1 MGIFY
6 DEAQRVFHLRGKDVS
21 YVLGV
26 VREGYLAHL
35 YYGKGI
41 REFAGSNGLTFIKR
55 DFSPSVGIGDET
67 FSLDSLPQEYPQ
79 YGNTDFRKPAYQVK
93 GADGTT
99 ISDLRYDSHR
109 IFSGKVGLDGLPAT
123 YVTDDAEAETLE
135 ITMIDAVLGLRVILQ
150 YTVFEEENVITRS
163 ARFVNDGQ
171 DALQILKAASMAV
184 DFKDSDY
191 DLLTLPG
198 AWGAERHVERLSLR
212 RGMQSVD
219 SVRGGSSHQ
228 QNPFVALLRKQT
240 TEEAGEVYG
249 FNLVYSGNFEA
260 SVEVDQFTTTRVIL
274 GIHSF
279 NFDWKLEQGAIFQ
292 TPEVVMVY
300 SDSGLGGMSRQYHR
314 FYQKHLLRGAYRD
327 KTRPILVNNWE
338 ATYFDFTEEKILD
351 IAKVGGKLGMELLV
365 LDDGWFGKR
374 NSDKSSLGDWF
385 VNEEKLP
392 NGLKNLAENVNK
404 LGMKFG
410 LWFEPEMV
418 SVDSDLYREHPEW
431 CIHVPNRARSES
443 RNQLVLDFSRADVC
457 AEMTRRMAAILTEV
471 PVAYV
476 KWDMNRHLTE
486 VGSEHFPRERQQE
499 IAHRHILGVYQ
510 VMDAI
515 TTRFPEIL
523 FESCSGG
530 GGRFD
535 PGMLYYMPQTWTSD
549 DTDAVERLK
558 IQYGTSLVY
567 PIVTMGS
574 HVSSVPNHQV
584 GRITSLEMRGNVA
597 MSGNLGYELDLTT
610 LTDAEQKI
618 VKRQIATYKEIRTLI
633 QFGDF
638 YRLKSPFEGNETA
651 WMFVDATKSEAYVFY
666 FQVLATP
673 AKPLKSIRLTG
684 LDEAADYELIGTEQV
699 FGGDELMYAGVK
711 IPTALIGDFQTVR
724 WHFKLKNSK
733 NYPNVY

>member
-1 MGIFY
+1 MGISY

-26 VREGYLAHL
+26 VRDGYLAHL
-35 YYGKGI
+35 YYGKGL

-55 DFSPSVGIGDET
+55 DFSPSVSIGDET

-93 GADGTT
+93 GMDGTT
-99 ISDLRYDSHR
+99 ISDLRYESHR
-109 IFSGKVGLDGLPAT
+109 IFAGKMKLDGLPAS
-123 YVTDDAEAETLE
+123 YVEQDSDANTLE
-135 ITMIDAVLGLRVILQ
+135 ITMADAVLGLRVILQ
-150 YTVFEEENVITRS
+150 YTVFGADNVITRS

-171 DALQILKAASMAV
+171 DSLQILKAASACI
-184 DFKDSDY
+184 DFKDSNY

-198 AWGAERHVERLSLR
+198 AWGNERQVERAALR
-212 RGMQSVD
+212 HGMQSVD
-219 SVRGGSSHQ
+219 SVRGASSHQ
-228 QNPFVALLRKQT
+228 QNPFVALLEKQT
-240 TEEAGEVYG
+240 TEESGEAYG

-260 SVEVDQFTTTRVIL
+260 SVEVDQFATTRVIL

-279 NFDWKLEQGAIFQ
+279 NFDWKLESGATFQ

-300 SDSGLGGMSRQYHR
+300 SDAGLGEMSRQYHR
-314 FYQKHLLRGAYRD
+314 FYQKHLLRGVYRD

-338 ATYFDFTEEKILD
+338 ATYFDFTEEKLLD
-351 IAKVGGKLGMELLV
+351 IAKVGSKLGMELLV

-385 VNEEKLP
+385 VNDEKLP
-392 NGLKNLAENVNK
+392 NGLRNLAKNVND

-418 SVDSDLYREHPEW
+418 SVDSDLYRAHPDW
-431 CIHVPNRARSES
+431 CIHVPKRAKSES
-443 RNQLVLDFSRADVC
+443 RNQLVLDFSREDVC
-457 AEMTRRMAAILTEV
+457 TEITRRMAAILEEV
-471 PVAYV
+471 PISYV
-476 KWDMNRHLTE
+476 KWDMNRHLSE
-486 VGSEHFPRERQQE
+486 VGSAHFTSERQQE
-499 IAHRHILGVYQ
+499 IAHRHILGVYG

-515 TTRFPEIL
+515 TTQFPDIL

-549 DTDAVERLK
+549 NTDAVSRLK

-567 PIVTMGS
+567 PIIAMGS
-574 HVSSVPNHQV
+574 HVSSAPNHQV
-584 GRITSLEMRGNVA
+584 GRFTSLEMRGNVA

-610 LTDAEQKI
+610 LTEAEQEI
-618 VKRQIATYKEIRTLI
+618 VRHQIEMYKEIRELI

-651 WMFVDATKSEAYVFY
+651 WMFVDEAKTESCVFY

-673 AKPLKSIRLTG
+673 ARPLQFVKLAG
-684 LDEAADYELIGTEQV
+684 LNAAAQYKLRGTEQV
-699 FGGDELMYAGVK
+699 FGGDELMYAGMKV
-711 IPTALIGDFQTVR
+711 PTTLIGDFQTVS
-724 WHFKLKNSK
+724 WHFQIKK
-733 NYPNVY
+733 

>member
-109 IFSGKVGLDGLPAT
+109 IFAGKVGLDGLPAT
-123 YVTDDAEAETLE
+123 YVERDGGADTLE
-135 ITMIDAVLGLRVILQ
+135 ITMVDAVLGLRVILQ
-150 YTVFEEENVITRS
+150 YTVFEAENVIARS
-163 ARFVNDGQ
+163 ARFVNEGQ
-171 DALQILKAASMAV
+171 EALQILKAASASV

-198 AWGAERHVERLSLR
+198 AWGNERQVERAPLR
-212 RGMQSVD
+212 HGMQSVD

-228 QNPFVALLRKQT
+228 QNPFVALLGKHA
-240 TEEAGEVYG
+240 TEDVGEVYG

-260 SVEVDQFTTTRVIL
+260 SVEVDQFATTRVIL
-274 GIHSF
+274 GLHSF
-279 NFDWKLEQGAIFQ
+279 NFDWKLESGTEFQ

-300 SDSGLGGMSRQYHR
+300 SDTGLGGMSRQYHR
-314 FYQKHLLRGAYRD
+314 FYQKHLVRGVYRD
-327 KTRPILVNNWE
+327 QTRPILVNNWE
-338 ATYFDFTEEKILD
+338 ATYFNFTEEKILD
-351 IAKVGGKLGMELLV
+351 IAKVGEKLGMELLV

-385 VNEEKLP
+385 VNAEKLP
-392 NGLKNLAENVNK
+392 NGLKNLAENVNN

-431 CIHVPNRARSES
+431 CIHVPNRAKSES
-443 RNQLVLDFSRADVC
+443 RNQLVLDFSREDVRT
-457 AEMTRRMAAILTEV
+457 EITRRMVAILEEV
-471 PVAYV
+471 PVSYV

-486 VGSEHFPRERQQE
+486 VGSAHFPSDRQQE
-499 IAHRHILGVYQ
+499 IAHRHILGVYS

-515 TTRFPEIL
+515 TTRFPDIL

-549 DTDAVERLK
+549 NTDAVSRLK

-574 HVSSVPNHQV
+574 HVSSAPNHQV
-584 GRITSLEMRGNVA
+584 GRLTSLEMRGNVA

-618 VKRQIATYKEIRTLI
+618 VKQQIATYKEMRQLI

-651 WMFVDATKSEAYVFY
+651 WMFVDEAKTECYVFY

-673 AKPLKSIRLTG
+673 ARPLQFVKLAG
-684 LDEAADYELIGTEQV
+684 LNEAARYQLRGTEQI
-699 FGGDELMYAGVK
+699 FGGDELMYAGIKV
-711 IPTALIGDFQTVR
+711 PTALIGDFQTVS
-724 WHFKLKNSK
+724 WHFQLK
-733 NYPNVY
+733 